1 MKRPTTQP
9 RAQRYVYLAAVALTL
24 TLSACTTSDQA
35 HKSNPKFGMPTAPT
49 AAQLSLL
56 EQQWVDPVSETSAPN
71 TSYRLYDTPS
81 RGAHTQGSY
90 LIYQPNLGENN
101 KTRFPVIY
109 WLHGGMGNQRE
120 AEYAITQMHQ
130 DMLQGKMPPAI
141 IVAPQAL
148 PTGWYVNSW
157 DGQRPIENVLIRDLL
172 PHIDKNYPTLTSA
185 KYRALEGMSMGG
197 YGALRL
203 ALTHPDLFGA
213 ASAYAPSILR
223 TLSDEPSYRT
233 ASTFNASQAL
243 FAQLSPWQ
251 AMIDHA
257 DTAHKNGLKIQIVT
271 GGKDER
277 LNQTLTQ
284 FSTQLNQY
292 KISSAT
298 KNAPTAGH
306 NYQEIRS
313 GLADPSQFWRDM
325 WRAASPQSKPSAK

>member
-9 RAQRYVYLAAVALTL
+9 RAQRYVYLAAVVLIL
-24 TLSACTTSDQA
+24 TLSACTTSDEA
-35 HKSNPKFGMPTAPT
+35 HKPNPKFGMPTAPT

-56 EQQWVDPVSETSAPN
+56 EQQWVDPVSTTSAPN

-172 PHIDKNYPTLTSA
+172 PHIDKNYL
-185 KYRALEGMSMGG
+185 
-197 YGALRL
+197 
-203 ALTHPDLFGA
+203 
-213 ASAYAPSILR
+213 
-223 TLSDEPSYRT
+223 
-233 ASTFNASQAL
+233 
-243 FAQLSPWQ
+243 LSP
-251 AMIDHA
+251 
-257 DTAHKNGLKIQIVT
+257 
-271 GGKDER
+271 
-277 LNQTLTQ
+277 
-284 FSTQLNQY
+284 
-292 KISSAT
+292 
-298 KNAPTAGH
+298 
-306 NYQEIRS
+306 
-313 GLADPSQFWRDM
+313 
-325 WRAASPQSKPSAK
+325 